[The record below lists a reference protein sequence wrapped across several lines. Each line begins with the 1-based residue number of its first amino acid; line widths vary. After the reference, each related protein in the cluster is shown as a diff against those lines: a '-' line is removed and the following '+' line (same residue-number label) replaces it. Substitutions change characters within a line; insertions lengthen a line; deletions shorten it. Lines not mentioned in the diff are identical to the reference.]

1 MRHLS
6 HFDLLA
12 NLRNGRS
19 VEQLLSG
26 RWEGDV
32 EVIRFLGIDR
42 DRDGRW
48 TVRLYEVADVGTP
61 DYLDLYS
68 FPDVSEDP
76 EDLPSATFSSIEPAL
91 EYACSALGADL
102 QRFVNQGVAESEYI
116 DAYHP
121 QW

>member
-12 NLRNGRS
+12 KLRTCRS
-19 VEQLLSG
+19 VEQLLPG
-26 RWEGDV
+26 RREGDV

-61 DYLDLYS
+61 DYLDLHS
-68 FPDVSEDP
+68 FPDVAEDP
-76 EDLPSATFSSIEPAL
+76 DDLPSATFSNIEPAL

-102 QRFVNQGVAESEYI
+102 PRFVNQGVAESEYI
-116 DAYHP
+116 EAYHP
-121 QW
+121 